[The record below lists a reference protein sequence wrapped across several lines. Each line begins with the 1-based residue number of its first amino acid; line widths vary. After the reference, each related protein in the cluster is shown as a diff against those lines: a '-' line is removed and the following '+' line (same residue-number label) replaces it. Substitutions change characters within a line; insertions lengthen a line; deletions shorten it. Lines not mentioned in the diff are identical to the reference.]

1 MQQEIPPAKLSRLS
15 SYDLF
20 VSFTMAP
27 LGAIVAGPAANAFG
41 APAVLAAGGLLIV
54 LLTVTVLFIP
64 EVRHMR
70 RQLHDSPG
78 QAGML
83 TPWRSKRRGPDD
95 AVGRHCRGQRVRTLQ
110 VGHLCGN

>member
-1 MQQEIPPAKLSRLS
+1 MFWVSWATAMQQEIPPAKLSRLS

-20 VSFTMAP
+20 VSFTLAP

-83 TPWRSKRRGPDD
+83 TS
-95 AVGRHCRGQRVRTLQ
+95 
-110 VGHLCGN
+110 